1 MFSSFEKKII
11 VVSIVLI
18 SLSILF
24 FYYLNSENYS
34 LFFILC
40 YLSTSIFAPACLI
53 IFSKKFIK
61 IGIITVSICVVATIN
76 APYIYHLLFFYT
88 TKNYGGEGAFVLP
101 FIWFY
106 GMIVSLIASIIMN
119 IIIYRAK

>member
-11 VVSIVLI
+11 IVSIVLI

-24 FYYLNSENYS
+24 FCYLNSENYA
-34 LFFILC
+34 LFFILF
-40 YLSTSIFAPACLI
+40 YLSTSIFTPACLI

-61 IGIITVSICVVATIN
+61 IKFIIILICVLATIL
-76 APYIYHLLFFYT
+76 APYIYHLLYLYT
-88 TKNYGGEGAFVLP
+88 SKNHGGIGVAIF
-101 FIWFY
+101 WFY

-119 IIIYRAK
+119 FNVYRAK